1 MEEGE
6 EKDDHDEPQLGQ
18 LLRADWLRG
27 PLAKHLGKDI
37 VRGEGGK

>member
-18 LLRADWLRG
+18 LLRADGLSG
-27 PLAKHLGKDI
+27 SLAKHLGKDI
-37 VRGEGGK
+37 VMGEGGK